1 MVSLV
6 CCAAAVLTWPAAPAT
21 RRLRDLNGARRRT
34 KLRPPRPSSVTIA
47 TTGAVAG
54 WLVAGPGGAIA
65 ALLATVTARRR
76 WQARG
81 DLNRS
86 LSAVD
91 GLTEAVR
98 SLVAG
103 LRAGAHPA
111 DAAESAATD
120 AHPTAATSM
129 RALAAAARLGGD
141 VRLALNVAGSQTLA
155 PSLTRISR
163 AWILAQR
170 HGLPLADILDAVTR
184 DLDQRV
190 RFSRQVLA
198 RMAGPR
204 TSATVLAVLPALG
217 VVLGEA
223 IGAHPLRMLTGPGH
237 LLLAVGVAL
246 LCAGVAWCGR
256 LTGQVVPQ

>member
-6 CCAAAVLTWPAAPAT
+6 CAAAAVLTWPATPAA
-21 RRLRDLNGARRRT
+21 RRLRDLTGARRRV
-34 KLRPPRPSSVTIA
+34 KLRLPRPSSVTLAA
-47 TTGAVAG
+47 TATVIG

-65 ALLATVTARRR
+65 ALFATVTARRR

-141 VRLALNVAGSQTLA
+141 VRLALEATSSQTLA
-155 PSLTRISR
+155 PSLNRISR

-190 RFSRQVLA
+190 RFARQVLA
-198 RMAGPR
+198 RMSGPR
-204 TSATVLAVLPALG
+204 TSAMVLAVLPALG
-217 VVLGEA
+217 VALGEA
-223 IGAHPLRMLTGPGH
+223 IGAHPLLMLTGPGH
-237 LLLAVGVAL
+237 LLLAIGVAL

-256 LTGQVVPQ
+256 LTVQVVPQ